1 MKVIRIAIA
10 SALLITSIN
19 AHADCVYPKTPTV
32 APNGSTATEPEMLA
46 GREALMKYQTE
57 VNTYLAC
64 LDKEAQESIAKA
76 GDDTDQ
82 IKQIKSMT
90 EKKHNAAIDELT
102 VRADEFNQQLRAF
115 KNKNKS

>member
-1 MKVIRIAIA
+1 MKVIHIAFAAALFTA
-10 SALLITSIN
+10 SVN
-19 AHADCVYPKTPTV
+19 AHADCVYPKTPTA

-46 GREALMKYQTE
+46 GREALMKYQAE

-64 LDKEAQESIAKA
+64 LEKEAQESIAKA
-76 GDDTDQ
+76 GDDTAQ
-82 IKQIKSMT
+82 IEQIKSMT
-90 EKKHNAAIDELT
+90 AKKHNAAIDELS